1 MGAHTFKGICGDTY
15 MLKIDA
21 TFLQNRSRFPQFMT
35 VHTKSRICNDDTV
48 EPWQAV
54 DILINSAWLKK
65 KQWTS

>member
-1 MGAHTFKGICGDTY
+1 
-15 MLKIDA
+15 
-21 TFLQNRSRFPQFMT
+21 MT
-35 VHTKSRICNDDTV
+35 PDPKTDDPRRQTKVRTV